1 MLEGD
6 EGFTTEEEQ
15 EEAIFD
21 TAETH
26 GFSEDVG
33 IISIGISD
41 VLVITNE
48 ALGSNTTL
56 LALDLIERD
65 QTEERHITKELMVA
79 RPSPDGK
86 SSTHKVGTTLS
97 VYMHWTRP
105 GRGGWSRWERSCVS
119 KSPRGVGRTHSPM
132 RK

>member
-26 GFSEDVG
+26 NFSEDVG

-48 ALGSNTTL
+48 ALGSNATL
-56 LALDLIERD
+56 LALDLTERD
-65 QTEERHITKELMVA
+65 QTEESIL
-79 RPSPDGK
+79 
-86 SSTHKVGTTLS
+86 
-97 VYMHWTRP
+97 
-105 GRGGWSRWERSCVS
+105 RSN
-119 KSPRGVGRTHSPM
+119 
-132 RK
+132 

>member
-26 GFSEDVG
+26 GFSENVG

-41 VLVITNE
+41 VLTITNE

-65 QTEERHITKELMVA
+65 QTEERHITKQLMVA
-79 RPSPDGK
+79 QPSPDGK
-86 SSTHKVGTTLS
+86 SPTHKVGTTLS
-97 VYMHWTRP
+97 VSLHEGCIYALDTSWKT
-105 GRGGWSRWERSCVS
+105 WSVEMGKKLRE
-119 KSPRGVGRTHSPM
+119 
-132 RK
+132 

>member
-6 EGFTTEEEQ
+6 EGFRTEEEQ
-15 EEAIFD
+15 AEAIFD

-26 GFSEDVG
+26 GFSEDVVV
-33 IISIGISD
+33 IRIGISD

-79 RPSPDGK
+79 QPSPDGK
-86 SSTHKVGTTLS
+86 SSTQKVSTTLS
-97 VYMHWTRP
+97 RIT
-105 GRGGWSRWERSCVS
+105 S
-119 KSPRGVGRTHSPM
+119 
-132 RK
+132 

>member
-21 TAETH
+21 TSETH

-48 ALGSNTTL
+48 ALDSNTTL
-56 LALDLIERD
+56 LALERD
-65 QTEERHITKELMVA
+65 QTEERHIMKQLMVA
-79 RPSPDGK
+79 QPSPDGK
-86 SSTHKVGTTLS
+86 SPMHKVGTTLS
-97 VYMHWTRP
+97 RIT
-105 GRGGWSRWERSCVS
+105 S
-119 KSPRGVGRTHSPM
+119 
-132 RK
+132 